1 MGSYTL
7 LYILIPFVVE
17 DGGRMGDQSQALLL
31 LLAERAVAS
40 GYIKTPPS
48 WNTLSTASLVSL
60 TVRRWQHRLS
70 AWLHVKTA
78 RLLVRQSSPV
88 GIYP

>member
-1 MGSYTL
+1 
-7 LYILIPFVVE
+7 
-17 DGGRMGDQSQALLL
+17 MGDQSQALLL

-40 GYIKTPPS
+40 GYIKTTPS